1 LEYPKLNFLC
11 AISNKKVYGP
21 FFFAE
26 SAITGMSYLDTMQK
40 RLMPPAEDDNDD
52 FIHQQNLVPPCY
64 RHLVRVYFSQHLPQ
78 QWTGRTIA
86 KDQAFLR

>member
-1 LEYPKLNFLC
+1 M

-40 RLMPPAEDDNDD
+40 RLMPPVEDDNDD
-52 FIHQQNLVPPCY
+52 LIHQQNPVPPY
-64 RHLVRVYFSQHLPQ
+64 YHHLVRGYFSQHLPQ
-78 QWTGRTIA
+78 QRIGRAIA
-86 KDQAFLR
+86 KD